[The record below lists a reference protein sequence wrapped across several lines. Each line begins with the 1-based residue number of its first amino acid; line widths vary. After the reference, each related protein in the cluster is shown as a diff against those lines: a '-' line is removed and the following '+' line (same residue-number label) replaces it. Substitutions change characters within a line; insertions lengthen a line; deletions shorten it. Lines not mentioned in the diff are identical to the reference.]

1 MSKGQTTQN
10 PDDHMKSSEFYFK
23 YSSRAR
29 QKNLEQVSNMI
40 QLTYILGA
48 YAIFQEK
55 DKNALLKQREK
66 EEAKRLKLAKIWL

>member
-1 MSKGQTTQN
+1 
-10 PDDHMKSSEFYFK
+10 MKSSEFYFK

-40 QLTYILGA
+40 QLTYTLGA

-55 DKNALLKQREK
+55 DKNALLKHREK